1 MGAIGHDG
9 LAVPGKVDLA
19 HEPAFTLGGITIHP
33 PTRQVV
39 GRDVQQS
46 VEPRVMQV
54 LVALALAK
62 GGIVTR
68 DELTSWCWDGRI
80 VGEDAINRTL
90 SRIRQIA
97 AGIGEGSFR
106 IETIAKVGYRL
117 IASDIDERL
126 ADPLLISSD
135 ARSDDKNGISR
146 RQWVAGTITASAVA
160 LGGVAWWRSAY
171 RPTPEAAEF
180 YRKGVEARSVGLV
193 GTGDQATAYFRQA
206 VRADPDYAEAWGAL
220 ARQLAGQIG
229 DSGDKALDRNFAEVR
244 SAAERALTLDP
255 NQADAAGALAAVQ
268 PVFRSWRRFEN
279 GLLRVTRDHPGQHQA
294 TIKLG
299 FFYSYVARWDDSI
312 ARFVEAQRAMP
323 VMPGTSGLLVLA
335 YWAAGRLEEAEAE
348 SIAALERWPRFH
360 GTWFSR
366 MVLLTYGGRPEQ
378 AVAFAQNPDYHP
390 SGASAESTVALRL
403 ATAKALMSR
412 NAAELALVRDRLLGG
427 VKAEILNVPQAVRFF
442 SALEERDVIFELLD
456 AYFYRR
462 GRFAAAGLKPIHPL
476 SRISTDFLFH
486 PTSRLLWNDP
496 RFAAITRDIGLDDY
510 WRTVG
515 FVPVHRRR

>member
-19 HEPAFTLGGITIHP
+19 HEPAFTLGRITIHP

-126 ADPLLISSD
+126 ANSLLISHD
-135 ARSDDKNGISR
+135 ARADDKNSISR

-160 LGGVAWWRSAY
+160 LGGVAWWRSGY
-171 RPTPEAAEF
+171 RPTPEAAEY
-180 YRKGVEARSVGLV
+180 YRKGVEAQSVGLV
-193 GTGDQATAYFRQA
+193 ETSDQATAYFRQA

-220 ARQLAGQIG
+220 ARQLAGKIG
-229 DSGDKALDRNFAEVR
+229 NSGDKALDRKFAEVR
-244 SAAERALTLDP
+244 SAAERALSLDP
-255 NQADAAGALAAVQ
+255 NQADAAGAMAVVQ
-268 PVFRSWRRFEN
+268 PIFRSWRRFEN

-294 TIKLG
+294 TIELG
-299 FFYSYVARWDDSI
+299 VFYSYVARWDDSI
-312 ARFVEAQRAMP
+312 ARLVETRRAQL
-323 VMPGTSGLLVLA
+323 MPGTSSLLVLA

-360 GTWFSR
+360 GTWFNR

-378 AVAFAQNPDYHP
+378 AVAFAQNLDHHP
-390 SGASAESTVALRL
+390 SGAGAEPTVDLRL
-403 ATAKALMSR
+403 ATAKALASR
-412 NAAELALVRDRLLGG
+412 NANDLAQVRDHLLAG
-427 VKAEILNVPQAVRFF
+427 VEKEILNVPQAVRFF
-442 SALEERDVIFELLD
+442 SALGERDVIFDLLD

-462 GRFAAAGLKPIHPL
+462 GRFAAPGLKPIHPL

-486 PTSRLLWNDP
+486 PTSRLLWGDQ
-496 RFAAITRDIGLDDY
+496 RFAAITRDFGLDDY

-515 FVPVHRRR
+515 FVPAHRQH